1 MVHDNVMAVIYG
13 LGALCLLAFLHLQL
27 SAWLIPS
34 WVRAFYVPGG
44 RWRTA
49 GIVLQALAWV
59 AAVAITIAG
68 VAMLL
73 SWMPG
78 NWGWTDEVGA
88 FTPHADDLSTWAGVF
103 MGSGWIWSLLQAGRR
118 KAGAGSAQQVHG

>member
-1 MVHDNVMAVIYG
+1 MQDEIRIVVYG
-13 LGALCLLAFLHLQL
+13 LGTLCLLAFLHLQL

-49 GIVLQALAWV
+49 GIALQALAWV

>member
-1 MVHDNVMAVIYG
+1 MQDEIRIVVYG
-13 LGALCLLAFLHLQL
+13 LGTLCLLAFLHLQF

-34 WVRAFYVPGG
+34 WVRAFYMPGG

-59 AAVAITIAG
+59 AAVAITISG

-88 FTPHADDLSTWAGVF
+88 FTPHADDLSTWAGIF

>member
-1 MVHDNVMAVIYG
+1 MVHENVMAVVYG
-13 LGALCLLAFLHLQL
+13 LGTLCLLAFLHLQL
-27 SAWLIPS
+27 SAWLVPG

-49 GIVLQALAWV
+49 GIVLQVLAWV

-88 FTPHADDLSTWAGVF
+88 FTPQADDLSTWAGVF

-118 KAGAGSAQQVHG
+118 KVGAGSARQVHG